1 MNKDEFVLIPQLVVM
16 DSKLSVYAKAAYAVL
31 ASYAGESGTAVVG
44 RECIGLALNVSARR
58 VGDYL
63 KELVEAGWIDS
74 ERQGV
79 QKANRYRIKGFFSL
93 CDGKDVSHQ
102 DRKNIAHQETGSE
115 PKEQS
120 DRKDISLIYNKDNKS
135 NKEIKKKTKEK
146 KKTIAPAKA
155 GGASAK
161 KKKLSHDDISI
172 LHIAEA
178 KEGRLNW
185 DKVSDRDLA
194 LYFIRKHNERFS
206 QFPIVFNMYRDVGIM
221 RDCILQSNNIPRD
234 KAVEFIDLMIDEYHN
249 LPNRYDRLS
258 FNMLSNRTKQ
268 IVDLMDTA
276 KKKLIPVERRFKYNQ
291 FGGEIAH
298 SGNSEDSLKF

>member
-1 MNKDEFVLIPQLVVM
+1 MNKAEFVLIPQLVVM
-16 DSKLSVYAKAAYAVL
+16 DSNISVYAKAAYAVL
-31 ASYAGESGTAVVG
+31 ASFAGEDGTAVVG
-44 RECIGLALNVSARR
+44 REWIGKALNVSARR

-79 QKANRYRIKGFFSL
+79 QKANKYRIKGFFAL
-93 CDGKDVSHQ
+93 CDGKYFSTQ
-102 DRKNIAHQETGSE
+102 DGKDIAHQEAGDE

-155 GGASAK
+155 GGANAK
-161 KKKLSHDDISI
+161 KKMSHDDMSI
-172 LHIAEA
+172 LHIKQAQQGILDW
-178 KEGRLNW
+178 K
-185 DKVSDRDLA
+185 KVSDRDFA

-221 RDCILQSNNIPRD
+221 RDCIIHSNNIPRD
-234 KAVEFIDLMIDEYHN
+234 KAVEFIDLLIDDYHS

-276 KKKLIPVERRFKYNQ
+276 KKKLIPVERRFKYNE
-291 FGGEIAH
+291 FGGEVAH
-298 SGNSEDSLKF
+298 SGNSGDSLIF